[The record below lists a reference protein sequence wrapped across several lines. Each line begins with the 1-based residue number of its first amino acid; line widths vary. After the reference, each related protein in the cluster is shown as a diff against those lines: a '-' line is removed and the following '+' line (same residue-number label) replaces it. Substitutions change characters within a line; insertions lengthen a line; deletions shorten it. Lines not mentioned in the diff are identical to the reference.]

1 MTNIK
6 LHNTII
12 YDCFQRKVFIFAYLQ
27 SYMTEIMLDKQETL
41 NEIGYR
47 IRRLRESKNLSIQ
60 DFADKLEIEY
70 NNVIRIEKGRT
81 NFTIG
86 TLVKIANTL
95 EVNLKDI
102 V

>member
-1 MTNIK
+1 MFNIK
-6 LHNTII
+6 IHNTII
-12 YDCFQRKVFIFAYLQ
+12 YDCGYENIK
-27 SYMTEIMLDKQETL
+27 TL
-41 NEIGYR
+41 NEIGTR

-60 DFADKLEIEY
+60 EFADKLEIEY

>member
-1 MTNIK
+1 MT
-6 LHNTII
+6 
-12 YDCFQRKVFIFAYLQ
+12 DF
-27 SYMTEIMLDKQETL
+27 MLNKQETL
-41 NEIGYR
+41 NEIGAQ
-47 IRRLRESKNLSIQ
+47 IRKLREKKNLSIQ
-60 DFADKLEIEY
+60 DFADKLEMEY

>member
-1 MTNIK
+1 
-6 LHNTII
+6 
-12 YDCFQRKVFIFAYLQ
+12 
-27 SYMTEIMLDKQETL
+27 MTEIMLDKQKTL
-41 NEIGYR
+41 NEIG

-60 DFADKLEIEY
+60 EFADKLEIEY

>member
-1 MTNIK
+1 
-6 LHNTII
+6 
-12 YDCFQRKVFIFAYLQ
+12 
-27 SYMTEIMLDKQETL
+27 MLDKQETL
-41 NEIGYR
+41 IGIGSN
-47 IRRLRESKNLSIQ
+47 IRKLRESKNLSIQ
-60 DFADKLEIEY
+60 DLADKLDIEY

-86 TLVKIANTL
+86 TLVKIANAL

>member
-1 MTNIK
+1 
-6 LHNTII
+6 
-12 YDCFQRKVFIFAYLQ
+12 
-27 SYMTEIMLDKQETL
+27 MTEIMLDKQETL

-81 NFTIG
+81 NLTIG
-86 TLVKIANTL
+86 TVVKIANTL

>member
-1 MTNIK
+1 
-6 LHNTII
+6 
-12 YDCFQRKVFIFAYLQ
+12 
-27 SYMTEIMLDKQETL
+27 MTEIMLDKQETL
-41 NEIGYR
+41 NEIGTKTR
-47 IRRLRESKNLSIQ
+47 KLRESKNLSIQ
-60 DFADKLEIEY
+60 EFADKLEMEY

-86 TLVKIANTL
+86 TLVKIANSL

>member
-1 MTNIK
+1 
-6 LHNTII
+6 
-12 YDCFQRKVFIFAYLQ
+12 
-27 SYMTEIMLDKQETL
+27 MTEIMLDKQKTL
-41 NEIGYR
+41 NEIGTR

-60 DFADKLEIEY
+60 EFAIEY

>member
-1 MTNIK
+1 
-6 LHNTII
+6 
-12 YDCFQRKVFIFAYLQ
+12 
-27 SYMTEIMLDKQETL
+27 MTEIMLDKQETL
-41 NEIGYR
+41 NEIGTK
-47 IRRLRESKNLSIQ
+47 IRKLREM
-60 DFADKLEIEY
+60 EY

-86 TLVKIANTL
+86 TLVKIANSL

>member
-1 MTNIK
+1 
-6 LHNTII
+6 
-12 YDCFQRKVFIFAYLQ
+12 
-27 SYMTEIMLDKQETL
+27 MTEIMLDKQKTL
-41 NEIGYR
+41 NEIGTR

-60 DFADKLEIEY
+60 DKLEIEY

>member
-1 MTNIK
+1 
-6 LHNTII
+6 
-12 YDCFQRKVFIFAYLQ
+12 
-27 SYMTEIMLDKQETL
+27 MTEIMLDKQETL
-41 NEIGYR
+41 NEIGTK
-47 IRRLRESKNLSIQ
+47 IRKLRESKNLSIQ
-60 DFADKLEIEY
+60 EFADKLETEY

-86 TLVKIANTL
+86 TLVKISNSL

>member
-1 MTNIK
+1 
-6 LHNTII
+6 
-12 YDCFQRKVFIFAYLQ
+12 
-27 SYMTEIMLDKQETL
+27 MTEIMLDKQKTL
-41 NEIGYR
+41 NEIGTR

-60 DFADKLEIEY
+60 ESADKLEIEY
-70 NNVIRIEKGRT
+70 NNVVRIEKART